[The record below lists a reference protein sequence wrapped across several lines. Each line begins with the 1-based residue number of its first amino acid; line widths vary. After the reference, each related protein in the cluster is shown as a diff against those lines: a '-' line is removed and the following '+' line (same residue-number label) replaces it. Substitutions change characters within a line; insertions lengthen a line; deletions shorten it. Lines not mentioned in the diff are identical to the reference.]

1 MKILICGSDESG
13 KTTFAEKLIYY
24 EQNKFDYYKDEDI
37 ATAID
42 GTDLTMAEAVKFCT
56 DLSEARGRDCVI
68 DYKAPT
74 DADKSNYDT
83 VVYMNTLESEDGDF
97 EVPSSPDYTITE
109 EFIGD
114 EIDSIID
121 STSEE

>member
-1 MKILICGSDESG
+1 MRILICGSDESG
-13 KTTFAEKLIYY
+13 KTTFAGKLVDYEK
-24 EQNKFDYYKDEDI
+24 NKYDYYKDEDI

-56 DLSEARGRDCVI
+56 DLSEARGRDCVV

-74 DADKSNYDT
+74 DADKSNFDK
-83 VVYMNTLESEDGDF
+83 VVYMNTLESEDADF
-97 EVPSSPDYTITE
+97 EVTSSPDYTITE

-114 EIDSIID
+114 EIQDIIGL
-121 STSEE
+121 S

>member
-1 MKILICGSDESG
+1 MRILICGSDESG
-13 KTTFAEKLIYY
+13 KTTFAGKLVDYEK
-24 EQNKFDYYKDEDI
+24 NKYDYYKDEDI

-42 GTDLTMAEAVKFCT
+42 GTDLTMSEAVKFCT
-56 DLSEARGRDCVI
+56 DLSEAKGRDSVV

-74 DADKSNYDT
+74 DADKSNFDK

-97 EVPSSPDYTITE
+97 ELPSSPDYTITE

-114 EIDSIID
+114 EIQDIIGL
-121 STSEE
+121 S